1 MYLTIFLFSDRSF
14 GMALVADG
22 FLLAVTLVDNGGNEG
37 TMRYDLRSADHATAL
52 TDTAAIIAALNA
64 LTNAVIRR
72 YAIHTKYRENA
83 FAYPAAGVELEDK
96 ASLSVSLDGVDK
108 RANLKIPAPVIG
120 MFAASSGPGANVV
133 DVLDAD
139 TLTYVALFET
149 GAEAYI
155 SDGEDV
161 DALLS
166 GKRISSS
173 SNYG

>member
-1 MYLTIFLFSDRSF
+1 
-14 GMALVADG
+14 MALVADG
-22 FLLAVTLVDNGGNEG
+22 FTLNVTVVDNGGNEG
-37 TMRYDLRSADHATAL
+37 TLRYDLRAALYADAVTASS
-52 TDTAAIIAALNA
+52 AIIAALNA
-64 LTNAVIRR
+64 ITNAVIRR
-72 YAIHTKYRENA
+72 YAIHTKFREDA

-96 ASLSVSLDGVDK
+96 ASLSVSLAGVDK
-108 RANLKIPAPVIG
+108 RANLKVPAPVIG
-120 MFAASSGPGANVV
+120 MFTAASGPGANII

-139 TLTYVALFET
+139 TLTYVALFES

-166 GKRISSS
+166 GKRISAS